1 MSPQDQNI
9 LNVLNLLT
17 LLFRSQKQNSPRLS
31 PDQQHTL
38 RVTKEHLVS
47 NEITIAVFINTL
59 NILSDKGYLL
69 SVAIFEEKFHSE
81 IREFYGD
88 KYPVVI
94 EQLNKLDLTDAM
106 KTAKEKM
113 ADTFEKMKPADYV
126 FDREEFVKSD
136 MTFVDLLQDVKP
148 LYENH
153 TNDDVALV
161 ILMPFRSID
170 RLLKKLNQGMKFDD
184 IQDAGIWYDSQNY
197 LFNISDRTIPTSHQN
212 KPNKEHFALLA
223 LFSTPEQR
231 IIDFDDIP
239 EFDSSNENERKAYY
253 DALNRFLKKDSE
265 LPKIFDLHK
274 GHLELNQHYIE
285 HTH

>member
-9 LNVLNLLT
+9 LEVLNLLT
-17 LLFRSQKQNSPRLS
+17 LLFRSQKQNNPRLS
-31 PDQQHTL
+31 PEQQHTL
-38 RVTKEHLVS
+38 KVTKEHLVS
-47 NEITIAVFINTL
+47 NGITIAVFINTL
-59 NILSDKGYLL
+59 NILSNKGYLL

-81 IREFYGD
+81 IQDFYGD

-94 EQLNKLDLTDAM
+94 EQLNKLDLTDVM
-106 KTAKEKM
+106 QTAKEKM
-113 ADTFEKMKPADYV
+113 ADAFEKMKPADYV
-126 FDREEFVKSD
+126 FDRDEFIKSD
-136 MTFVDLLQDVKP
+136 LTFADLLQEVKP

-153 TNDDVALV
+153 TSNDVAIV

-170 RLLKKLNQGMKFDD
+170 RLLNKMNQGIKFDE
-184 IQDAGIWYDSQNY
+184 IQDTGIWYDTQNC
-197 LFNISDRTIPTSHQN
+197 LFHISDRTIPTSHQN

-223 LFSTPEQR
+223 LFNIPEQT

-274 GHLELNQHYIE
+274 GHLELNQDYIE